1 MEHTAIL
8 VFIFYPI
15 SLVSTFK
22 LFPFTYISQALF
34 QHLQTLSLVFI
45 FYPISLVSTFKL
57 FLFTYLKP
65 LFNTFKHSHLFLF
78 SSPFPLFRLSSFSYS
93 PISSPFSTPSNTF
106 TRFYFLPPF
115 PCFNFQAFPIHLS
128 QSPFSTPSNT
138 FTPKSPNYRSPT
150 PQQLVRHYITSN
162 SVILATQNTHFFIL
176 AINFSIKLK

>member
-106 TRFYFLPPF
+106 T
-115 PCFNFQAFPIHLS
+115 S
-128 QSPFSTPSNT
+128 
-138 FTPKSPNYRSPT
+138 KSPNYRSPT

>member
-65 LFNTFKHSHLFLF
+65 FFNTFKHFHSFLF
-78 SSPFPLFRLSSFSYS
+78 SSPFPMFQLPSFSYS
-93 PISSPFSTPSNTF
+93 LISKPFFNTF
-106 TRFYFLPPF
+106 KHFHFQKPKLSISYTSATRKTL
-115 PCFNFQAFPIHLS
+115 HH
-128 QSPFSTPSNT
+128 
-138 FTPKSPNYRSPT
+138 
-150 PQQLVRHYITSN
+150 QQ
-162 SVILATQNTHFFIL
+162 
-176 AINFSIKLK
+176 